1 MSDTINRLRDLADK
15 SKDTAQ
21 ACEAAAQ
28 ILMSY
33 DREDEFY
40 AGVEHPELGETV
52 TYLGSPYKM
61 TETPRRISRRA
72 PLIGEH
78 NEEIYESE
86 LGLSK
91 EEMRRFKQDGVV

>member
-40 AGVEHPELGETV
+40 AGVERNKATKLLDLPYEPRHVIKTTLYQWALG
-52 TYLGSPYKM
+52 
-61 TETPRRISRRA
+61 IA
-72 PLIGEH
+72 
-78 NEEIYESE
+78 
-86 LGLSK
+86 K
-91 EEMRRFKQDGVV
+91 EYDC